1 MFVAIGESRTF
12 VSYSHDDAALVGP
25 VVRLLRVQNPAVFH
39 DVDSIRPGKKWREEI
54 EAAIQRSSLLILFWC
69 HHAQES
75 DEVEAEWRAALALE
89 KDLLP
94 ILLDD
99 TPLADELAQYQWID
113 FQGLVAESH
122 RGEEPIPAPM
132 RASALAPKRSRV
144 PYWLATA
151 AAVVLGVGIS
161 LTVLTGPP
169 DAAPI
174 GDGPGE
180 AAASFSFIWI
190 AVLAVVLG
198 IVVWALARRRA
209 AQAPEEPRSPEEPVI
224 DKPAPQTETYMDV
237 TSQMAERIESEVL
250 RRMG

>member
-1 MFVAIGESRTF
+1 MAIGESRTF

-122 RGEEPIPAPM
+122 RVEEPVPAPM
-132 RASALAPKRSRV
+132 PASAPAPKRSRV

-151 AAVVLGVGIS
+151 AAAVVLGVGVS

-209 AQAPEEPRSPEEPVI
+209 APPPH
-224 DKPAPQTETYMDV
+224 TGTYMDV